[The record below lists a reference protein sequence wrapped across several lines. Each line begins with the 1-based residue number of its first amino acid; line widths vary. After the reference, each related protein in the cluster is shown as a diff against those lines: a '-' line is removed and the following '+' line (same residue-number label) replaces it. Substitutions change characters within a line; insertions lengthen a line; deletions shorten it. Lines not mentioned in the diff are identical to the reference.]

1 MKAFTSRK
9 TYFKVYIKVRC
20 LILQLQDRVN
30 KITKKYEKKALL
42 GLVSITPDEFS
53 ELSDDFREMIQH
65 PSRFNI
71 QEKRQLTTMTLIGFN
86 MHLFSGQRFW
96 EELAAYFDIEKVQS
110 LRSQCVV
117 NIEGFCKANRLYMYK
132 TEQHTLYRETIQMH
146 SIIAKN
152 QFPKFIQVLFD
163 LYIKD
168 LEEDVSDE
176 IVLELLKYLHKLFKN
191 YQNQD
196 DIEFEFRGSKMTVTN
211 QQLPKS
217 FKKAFLINWNRV
229 AGLVKRYF
237 LYFDIL
243 MKEEPL
249 SFKSNDYYDH
259 LFNQHLTEI
268 GTQLEIQKNSPARS
282 GGKKQYKKPF
292 FKLEETSNG
301 LHLCLTVPK
310 QLILPSDIGE
320 KIEITFFNDKKMLWE
335 KELDAMPGALFWK
348 TLPSQYHLDAFYPH
362 LTYKITSG
370 NTTIF
375 ESNNIMSNNFLLFN
389 SEGDQL
395 LPSKLKKN
403 ETYFI
408 ITEEDAEVELI
419 GMTSEYSYRE
429 NDYIRYE
436 VIFNEDSEM
445 WIDGILLGSTS
456 KVQPDGFPS
465 TTKYKGARLLSDRKE
480 YALVKSASHFCFT
493 YPHST
498 TLNDYRFTVNGDM
511 LDEQTVA
518 NLGTASTLGDG
529 TGRLQRSIDFSA
541 FLKKDERILE
551 IVIRRKGELA
561 PVFERNYV
569 IVSDLDWAFQK
580 VFYTDE
586 TSARICSLESRDL
599 ALTLNPESNH
609 SADVN
614 TRGYRQSFNL
624 QGRQFWIEVAIPLIS
639 IENSEDRRKIALE
652 KKYYFEN
659 CPLEELMI
667 NIPGQTYEM
676 QCSMRN
682 QNKKLYIR
690 RQEDI
695 SSVNLKPY
703 ISSRQADIHEF
714 SLRVRNIDYPL
725 FQVYYEERLENGEC
739 NYANPNRLMGGL
751 SLIGEYIG
759 NRKLYLEITA
769 EQGGSNKIYN
779 NIRLPFYDPH
789 LELDFDVYQVQVY
802 TTSPSFFGE
811 HDEKNILF
819 EDKLTHGDE
828 FILKSRRRI
837 VQSVAAVSNGEK
849 FTTSKLCFSG
859 IGYDPY
865 REEYKARAYFFYID
879 RYTGEEKKVYL
890 NQNPIRFKEVIPTS
904 ENFIIAPKDAQG
916 DWMIID
922 THTGNIN
929 PRAAD
934 SSHDYQRYKV
944 IENLVIRIL

>member
-1 MKAFTSRK
+1 M
-9 TYFKVYIKVRC
+9 
-20 LILQLQDRVN
+20 QLQDRVD
-30 KITKKYEKKALL
+30 KIIEKYEKKTLL
-42 GLVSITPDEFS
+42 GLVHISPAEFNN
-53 ELSDDFREMIQH
+53 LANDFREMIQH
-65 PSRFNI
+65 PSRFKI
-71 QEKRQLTTMTLIGFN
+71 QEKRHLTTMTLIGFN
-86 MHLFSGQRFW
+86 MYHFSGQRFW
-96 EELAAYFDIEKVQS
+96 EELAAYFEVNKVNS
-110 LRSQCVV
+110 LRSECV
-117 NIEGFCKANRLYMYK
+117 EYFGGFCKVNRLHLYK
-132 TEQHTLYRETIQMH
+132 TDQHTLYRETIQMH
-146 SIIAKN
+146 SIIADH
-152 QFPKFIQVLFD
+152 QFNKFIQVLFD

-176 IVLELLKYLHKLFKN
+176 IVTELLKHLYKLFTHYKN
-191 YQNQD
+191 EEEIVSEY
-196 DIEFEFRGSKMTVTN
+196 RGSKMTVTN

-217 FKKAFLINWNRV
+217 FKKAFLVNWSRV
-229 AGLVKRYF
+229 AGLVNRYF
-237 LYFDIL
+237 LYFDLL
-243 MKEEPL
+243 MRDEPL
-249 SFKSNDYYDH
+249 SFRPNNYYDH
-259 LFNQHLTEI
+259 LFEQHLPEI
-268 GTQLEIQKNSPARS
+268 GTQLEIQKNSPSRS

-292 FKLEETSNG
+292 FKLEETYTG
-301 LHLCLTVPK
+301 AHLCLTIPK

-419 GMTSEYSYRE
+419 GMTSEYSYRK

-445 WIDGILLGSTS
+445 WIDGILLASSS
-456 KVQPDGFPS
+456 KGQPDGFPS
-465 TTKYKGARLLSDRKE
+465 TTKYKGARLLSDSKE

-493 YPHST
+493 YPHNT
-498 TLNDYRFTVNGDM
+498 ALNDYRFTVNGDM

-518 NLGTASTLGDG
+518 NIGTASTLGDG
-529 TGRLQRSIDFSA
+529 TGRLQCSIDFST
-541 FLKKDERILE
+541 FLKQDERILE
-551 IVIRRKGELA
+551 IMIRRKGDFT
-561 PVFERNYV
+561 PIFEQNYV
-569 IVSDLDWAFQK
+569 IINDLDWTFQK

-599 ALTLNPESNH
+599 SLTLNPHSNH
-609 SADVN
+609 SVDMNAK
-614 TRGYRQSFNL
+614 GYRQSFNL

-659 CPLEELMI
+659 CSLEELMI
-667 NIPGQTYEM
+667 NIPGQIYEM

-682 QNKKLYIR
+682 QNKKLYIK
-690 RQEDI
+690 RQGDI

-703 ISSRQADIHEF
+703 ISFRQADIHEF
-714 SLRVRNIDYPL
+714 SLKVSNRDYPL
-725 FQVYYEERLENGEC
+725 FQVYYEERLEDGEC

-751 SLIGEYIG
+751 SLTGEYIG
-759 NRKLYLEITA
+759 NKELHLELLD
-769 EQGGSNKIYN
+769 EQGRSRKIYD

-789 LELDFDVYQVQVY
+789 LELAYDVYHLQVY
-802 TTSPSFFGE
+802 TTSSSFFGE
-811 HDEKNILF
+811 DDEKNILF
-819 EDKLTHGDE
+819 EDKLIHGDE

-837 VQSVAAVSNGEK
+837 IRSVAAISSGEK

-865 REEYKARAYFFYID
+865 RDEYKARAYFFYMD

-890 NQNPIRFKEVIPTS
+890 DQNPIRFKEVIPMS
-904 ENFIIAPKDAQG
+904 EDFIIAPKDAQG

-922 THTGNIN
+922 THTGNVN

-934 SSHDYQRYKV
+934 SSHDYQRYRV

>member
-1 MKAFTSRK
+1 M
-9 TYFKVYIKVRC
+9 
-20 LILQLQDRVN
+20 ILQLQDRVN
-30 KITKKYEKKALL
+30 KITEKYEKKALL

-53 ELSDDFREMIQH
+53 KLSDDFREMIQH
-65 PSRFNI
+65 PSRFKI

-217 FKKAFLINWNRV
+217 FKKAFLINWSRV

-292 FKLEETSNG
+292 FKLEETSTG

-320 KIEITFFNDKKMLWE
+320 NIEIVFLNGKNILWK

-348 TLPSQYHLDAFYPH
+348 TLPSQYQLDAFYPQ

-370 NTTIF
+370 NTPIF
-375 ESNNIMSNNFLLFN
+375 KSKNIMSNNFLLFN
-389 SEGDQL
+389 SRGDQL
-395 LPSKLKKN
+395 APSKLKN
-403 ETYFI
+403 EETYFV
-408 ITEEDAEVELI
+408 ITEKDTEVELI
-419 GMTSEYSYRE
+419 GLTSEYAYRE
-429 NDYIRYE
+429 NNYIRHE

-445 WIDGILLGSTS
+445 WIDGVLLSASS

-465 TTKYKGARLLSDRKE
+465 TTKYKGARLLSDNKE
-480 YALVKSASHFCFT
+480 YALIKSASYFNFT
-493 YPHST
+493 CPQNS
-498 TLNDYRFTVNGDM
+498 TLNNYHFTVNGIL
-511 LDEQTVA
+511 LDEQAIDNIGEVSA
-518 NLGTASTLGDG
+518 LGDG
-529 TGRLQRSIDFSA
+529 TGRWHCVLDFSD
-541 FLKKDERILE
+541 FLKQGERILE
-551 IVIRRKGELA
+551 IVIYRKGDFT
-561 PVFERNYV
+561 PVFEKNYV
-569 IVSDLDWAFQK
+569 IISDLDWAFQK
-580 VFYTDE
+580 VFYVDE
-586 TSARICSLESRDL
+586 ASAQICSLESRDL
-599 ALTLNPESNH
+599 SITLNPHNNH
-609 SADVN
+609 SVDMKARN
-614 TRGYRQSFNL
+614 YRQSFNL
-624 QGRQFWIEVAIPLIS
+624 QGRQFYIEVAIPLIS
-639 IENSEDRRKIALE
+639 IENSGDQKKITLE
-652 KKYYFEN
+652 KKYYFES
-659 CPLEELMI
+659 CPLEDLTI
-667 NIPGQTYEM
+667 NIPGQIYEM
-676 QCSMRN
+676 QCSMGN
-682 QNKKLYIR
+682 QTKKLNVK
-690 RQEDI
+690 RQGDT
-695 SSVNLKPY
+695 SSVNIKPY
-703 ISSRQADIHEF
+703 ISSRQADVHEF

-725 FQVYYEERLENGEC
+725 FRVYYEEELDGVDC
-739 NYANPNRLMGGL
+739 KYANPNRLMGGL
-751 SLIGEYIG
+751 SLTGEYIG

-769 EQGGSNKIYN
+769 EQGGSSKIYN

-789 LELDFDVYQVQVY
+789 LELDFDVYHVQVY

-819 EDKLTHGDE
+819 EGKLIHGDE

-837 VQSVAAVSNGEK
+837 VRSVAAISSGEK

-865 REEYKARAYFFYID
+865 RDEYKARAYFFYMD

-890 NQNPIRFKEVIPTS
+890 DQNPIRFKEVIPMS
-904 ENFIIAPKDAQG
+904 EDFIIAPKDAQG

-922 THTGNIN
+922 THTGNVN

-934 SSHDYQRYKV
+934 SSHDYQRYRV